1 MFTYL
6 VRFFFNGKH
15 FPPSVKLKLEIWGKF
30 LGTSPSFEVGDF
42 HPKASN
48 FHPKRVRFQRHR
60 KDPLGWKPFGSFG
73 RGVVFHGVPFK
84 EKFGEVRWREV
95 LE

>member
-1 MFTYL
+1 MVNISPL
-6 VRFFFNGKH
+6 NI
-15 FPPSVKLKLEIWGKF
+15 LKLEIWGKF

-42 HPKASN
+42 PPKASN
-48 FHPKRVRFQRHR
+48 RVRFQRHR
-60 KDPLGWKPFGSFG
+60 KDPVGLKPFGSFG
-73 RGVVFHGVPFK
+73 GGGFHGVPFK